1 MLGEFQTMGVTV
13 GNVAWNIL
21 GAFFY
26 LIIAIYMILI
36 YFQTITRGIE
46 MFILRLAIP
55 FACLGLLNSDG
66 GAFNGYVKKFISN
79 AFTVIVQLA
88 LLQFAILLM
97 NNAHLILSLSTVMI
111 ANRTPH
117 MLREFMET
125 SGGNNGLGSKVST
138 ATRTVS
144 SFKNIISKGR

>member
-1 MLGEFQTMGVTV
+1 
-13 GNVAWNIL
+13 
-21 GAFFY
+21 
-26 LIIAIYMILI
+26 
-36 YFQTITRGIE
+36 

-125 SGGNNGLGSKVST
+125 SGGNTGLGSKVST

>member
-1 MLGEFQTMGVTV
+1 M
-13 GNVAWNIL
+13 
-21 GAFFY
+21 
-26 LIIAIYMILI
+26 
-36 YFQTITRGIE
+36 
-46 MFILRLAIP
+46 
-55 FACLGLLNSDG
+55 
-66 GAFNGYVKKFISN
+66 
-79 AFTVIVQLA
+79 VQLA

-97 NNAHLILSLSTVMI
+97 NNAHLVLSISTVMI

-125 SGGNNGLGSKVST
+125 SGGNTGLGGKVST